1 MQPSTRWPTLS
12 PAWLQPPPRRRSL
25 VLQRG
30 HDTGGQGHWVT
41 KARGGQGRRGFPQ
54 TPPPRRGRGAHS
66 LCHHV
71 PHVAGVQSGVLLLL
85 LRRGVHGK
93 ELRIQ
98 RRRLPA
104 RAQDTALAPPTTT
117 TMTTCSRTN
126 QDLCQSTLHWN
137 RLWSCHCRPC
147 THTCVNSQPTFPQ
160 QEHRSSDTE
169 ARESCLRPHTGA

>member
-104 RAQDTALAPPTTT
+104 RAQDTALAPPPPHHHDDKLLPDKSRSLSEHPPLESSLELSLPPMHAHVCKLTTHL
-117 TMTTCSRTN
+117 SPAGAPLLR
-126 QDLCQSTLHWN
+126 
-137 RLWSCHCRPC
+137 
-147 THTCVNSQPTFPQ
+147 
-160 QEHRSSDTE
+160 HRS
-169 ARESCLRPHTGA
+169 P